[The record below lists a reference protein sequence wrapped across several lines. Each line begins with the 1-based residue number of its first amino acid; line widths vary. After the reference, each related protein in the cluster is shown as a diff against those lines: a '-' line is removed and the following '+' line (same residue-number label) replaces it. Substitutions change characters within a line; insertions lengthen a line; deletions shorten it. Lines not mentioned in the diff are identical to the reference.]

1 MAAGDISKAMV
12 AAVRGRIGEPAQHI
26 WTDDEIFGYLNAGHM
41 ALASEEGLDAAM
53 HPLTRIQSGTWAAGA
68 QFDLPWDF
76 LRERYVEVGGV
87 MARRLALLDTDAL
100 RTNVLFEPSAA
111 RPFYS
116 VGATLNCYL
125 GGETPDPATYS
136 LYYVRKPMVVR
147 SVTGVSKV
155 GAAWHLVTTTAHGLT
170 TVADAGKTLIYED
183 SNISGSEDRLEVTVG
198 SIINTTTIALSGY
211 TSGAASGG
219 RLVIP
224 HKEQISSTEDPLL
237 PALFRGM
244 IMEFAVSRCHEQAQN
259 FNEAARLRNHFLARV
274 EALKQRYGTG
284 RPYDNL
290 QGDPA
295 RRVAQ

>member
-26 WTDDEIFGYLNAGHM
+26 WTDDEIYGYLNAAQM
-41 ALASEEGLDAAM
+41 ALAAEEGLDAAM
-53 HPLTRIQSGTWAAGA
+53 APLTRIRAGTWTDGAAFG
-68 QFDLPWDF
+68 LPFDF
-76 LRERYVEVGGV
+76 LRERYVTVGGT

-116 VGATLNCYL
+116 VGNALNFYV
-125 GGETPDPATYS
+125 GGETPSPASYE
-136 LYYVRKPMVVR
+136 LFYVRKPMVTRAVR
-147 SVTGVSKV
+147 SVSEG
-155 GAAWHLVTTTAHGLT
+155 GAWHLLTATPHGLT
-170 TVADAGKTLIYED
+170 TVDDAGKTLIYED
-183 SNISGSEDRLEVTVG
+183 SNITGSEDYLEVTVG
-198 SIINTTTIALSGY
+198 SIVSPTSIALSGY
-211 TSGAASGG
+211 TSGAATGG

-224 HKEQISSTEDPLL
+224 HKDQISAVEDPLL
-237 PALFRGM
+237 PALFHGM

-259 FNEAARLRNHFLARV
+259 FKEAARLRNHFLARV